1 MESLPEQRDS
11 KTHVMDF
18 LQHTTSSDGKHEEVF
33 FFPYLERQRRT
44 CLANQISK
52 NNFPR
57 KTTIH
62 LARSPNNT
70 NTNNTSQ
77 LSGPVSMFGFE
88 VIQSLPRDAALLF
101 ATRSFRL
108 FAYGLIGVILVLY
121 MKSLGLEDES
131 IGAFLTV
138 TLIGDSVVSLFVTG
152 NADRMGRK
160 FMLILGSVLM
170 AGTGL
175 AFALYP
181 TFRLVVIGTIGVL
194 SPSGN
199 EVGPFVAMETSILSK
214 YARLETRATLFS
226 WYSLVGSFSTAI
238 GSLFA
243 GELISTLTERGSFYE
258 AYYSLATAAQSPTR
272 LHLPK
277 RWLNVNKSSP
287 TEPEDGLLSKLAA
300 YRIVIGLYGAV
311 GIVLTFLFWK
321 LSLDVETDSTASG
334 LGRLVLPE
342 EASESPTESA
352 PLLSAEE
359 GREVSPTRSIGTA
372 ILDRLLPG
380 LNFSPDTRWLVI
392 KLSMLFTLDSFG
404 TSIMTGSMLAY
415 WFSYKYNVDEAYLG
429 EVLFVSNILA
439 GFSSLL
445 AGWVSSK
452 VGMVNCMVFTHL
464 PANIMMLSVP
474 FMPNL

>member
-1 MESLPEQRDS
+1 
-11 KTHVMDF
+11 
-18 LQHTTSSDGKHEEVF
+18 
-33 FFPYLERQRRT
+33 
-44 CLANQISK
+44 
-52 NNFPR
+52 
-57 KTTIH
+57 
-62 LARSPNNT
+62 
-70 NTNNTSQ
+70 
-77 LSGPVSMFGFE
+77 
-88 VIQSLPRDAALLF
+88 
-101 ATRSFRL
+101 
-108 FAYGLIGVILVLY
+108 

-243 GELISTLTERGSFYE
+243 GELISTLTERGSG
-258 AYYSLATAAQSPTR
+258 
-272 LHLPK
+272 LPYCH
-277 RWLNVNKSSP
+277 WTIWSSWNC
-287 TEPEDGLLSKLAA
+287 
-300 YRIVIGLYGAV
+300 
-311 GIVLTFLFWK
+311 LTLLFWK
-321 LSLDVETDSTASG
+321 LSLDVETDSTAK
-334 LGRLVLPE
+334 
-342 EASESPTESA
+342 
-352 PLLSAEE
+352 

-452 VGMVNCMVFTHL
+452 VGMVNCMVFTTFL
-464 PANIMMLSVP
+464 RTS
-474 FMPNL
+474 